1 MKIASV
7 FIQISLIAIL
17 ASEARAWRGDTE
29 AFNGA
34 IGEYVRTLKKSY
46 KEDGTLTRGS
56 SMLQRGLKK
65 SGGKGGKGG
74 SKSNKTP
81 APTQT
86 MAPTCP
92 PSSFVA
98 APSKRSKSTKKIR
111 NSSKKE
117 TKKSAKSCKA
127 TSAPVSTLVPT
138 CAPTPIPTMAPT
150 KLGSKSKS
158 SKTKTA
164 KVMSFSCKS
173 GKGNGSTS
181 KKLRRTRMRV

>member
-1 MKIASV
+1 MKITSV
-7 FIQISLIAIL
+7 FIQISLVAIL
-17 ASEARAWRGDTE
+17 ASEAHAWRGDTE

-46 KEDGTLTRGS
+46 KEDGTMPRGS
-56 SMLQRGLKK
+56 STLQRGLKK
-65 SGGKGGKGG
+65 SGSKGGKGG
-74 SKSNKTP
+74 NKSNKTP

-98 APSKRSKSTKKIR
+98 APSKRSKVSHKTR
-111 NSSKKE
+111 NSGKKE

-127 TSAPVSTLVPT
+127 TSAPVSTLAPT

-150 KLGSKSKS
+150 KKGSKAKS
-158 SKTKTA
+158 SKAKSA

-173 GKGNGSTS
+173 GKGGG
-181 KKLRRTRMRV
+181 

>member
-7 FIQISLIAIL
+7 FIQISIVAIL
-17 ASEARAWRGDTE
+17 ASEAHAWRGDTE

-34 IGEYVRTLKKSY
+34 IGEYVRPLKKSY
-46 KEDGTLTRGS
+46 KEDGDLTRRS
-56 SMLQRGLKK
+56 STLQGGLKT
-65 SGGKGGKGG
+65 SDGKGGK
-74 SKSNKTP
+74 SSNETP

-127 TSAPVSTLVPT
+127 TSAPVSTLAPT

-150 KLGSKSKS
+150 KKGSKAKS
-158 SKTKTA
+158 SKAKSA
-164 KVMSFSCKS
+164 KVMSFSCKE
-173 GKGNGSTS
+173 GKGGGT
-181 KKLRRTRMRV
+181 KKQRTRMIL